1 MLNYEML
8 STINA
13 EELQACA
20 ELITKMREERRQ
32 KEIFEK
38 NRKHLRSVVT
48 ATIDAIGLEDTK
60 VIICEINKDLRDGYN
75 E

>member
-1 MLNYEML
+1 MLKYEMF
-8 STINA
+8 STMNA

-20 ELITKMREERRQ
+20 ELITKMRKERRQ

-38 NRKHLRSVVT
+38 NRKNLRLVVS
-48 ATIDAIGLEDTK
+48 AMIDIIGLEDTK
-60 VIICEINKDLRDGYN
+60 VIIREINKDLRNGYN